1 MSKLQHLFFT
11 PNGAF
16 EPLAVFFP
24 QRILFL
30 TDRYS
35 TLILSYMLMI
45 IRSKINSEPLKQ
57 VAEDLKGY
65 VKVVVDIQRK
75 ILSAGGE
82 KHVDGEQLLL
92 KDGSRQDDLWGAG
105 LDLETNEMD
114 FDSMINLR
122 PAQNT
127 SREILDQKIR
137 QQVELITRLLLQGK

>member
-1 MSKLQHLFFT
+1 M
-11 PNGAF
+11 
-16 EPLAVFFP
+16 
-24 QRILFL
+24 
-30 TDRYS
+30 
-35 TLILSYMLMI
+35 LII
-45 IRSKINSEPLKQ
+45 IRTKINSETLKQ

-65 VKVVVDIQRK
+65 IKVVVDVRRK

-92 KDGSRQDDLWGAG
+92 KDGSKQEDLWGAG

-122 PAQNT
+122 PAQNS

-137 QQVELITRLLLQGK
+137 QQVESITRSLLQE